1 VAGCVLENDPRG
13 LAACVRRLA
22 FTNPPSLSTIERVLV
37 RQLAGQT
44 LARAVTT
51 AGVDRRAEVMA
62 AFLEWERCDVASD
75 AFFDDLRRLAAACAE
90 ALETAR
96 ADRRAGEPDE
106 PRVSYVLD
114 VLAKCFRDPRLS
126 LKKIAVG
133 AGLSVWHATRLVKR
147 YTGVSFTQHLHRVR
161 IRAARDLLQS
171 SRLTVKEIAY
181 SVGYT
186 SSTQLGRHFKQI
198 AGTNPM
204 TFRRRTGNDS
214 LQCQESPINSK
225 D

>member
-1 VAGCVLENDPRG
+1 M
-13 LAACVRRLA
+13 
-22 FTNPPSLSTIERVLV
+22 V
-37 RQLAGQT
+37 RQLTGQT
-44 LARAVTT
+44 LARAVTF
-51 AGVDRRAEVMA
+51 AGVGRRADVMA

-75 AFFDDLRRLAAACAE
+75 PFFDDVSRLAAACAA

-96 ADRRAGEPDE
+96 ADRQTPKPAE

-114 VLAKCFRDPRLS
+114 VLAKHFRDPRLS
-126 LKKIAVG
+126 LKNIAVG
-133 AGLSVWHATRLVKR
+133 TGLSVWHATRLVKR

-186 SSTQLGRHFKQI
+186 SSTQLGRHFKQL

-204 TFRRRTGNDS
+204 TFRRRIVNDPTPR
-214 LQCQESPINSK
+214 QDPPTDSK
-225 D
+225 G